1 MHATTATRSVP
12 VRCLLAVLLA
22 LVTTSAMAAATLRET
37 LRERVTD
44 LLAGETVV
52 IGDSTI
58 RTPLVLPALYE
69 RRGYT
74 PLWVNPE
81 SVDQLIEAI
90 RQVDRDGL
98 EPADYHFEKLIEYR
112 RQLRTAPAYDPAQ
125 TADYDLLLTDA
136 LVRLAY
142 HLSFGKVDP
151 ESIDPNWNMA
161 RYFDDINELVQP
173 GNAIESGKVDQLIQ
187 SLRPDSILYER
198 MRMALAQYRNIAAN
212 GGWHRIP
219 PGRTLEPGSSGER
232 VLALRARL
240 VATGDLDSHDH
251 ALPSYDDAVTE
262 GVKSFQRRHGLDVDG
277 KVGRKTLTEM
287 NIRVEARIGQIRAN
301 LERARWL
308 LHDLPDTYVMVN
320 IPGYR
325 AHMVRNGEKIWES
338 RAQVGRTRRQSPVF
352 HSTLSYLDLNPTW
365 TVPPTILEEDVLPK
379 VRTDLSYLDTRNL
392 HVLDYDGNEIDPWF
406 IDWNAYTGKNFPWLI
421 RQTPGPRN
429 ALGRIKFMFPNR
441 HSVYLHDT
449 PNKRLFSKSER
460 AFSSGCVR
468 IEKPWELAEL
478 LLEANN
484 GWDGERLREVIDSE
498 QTRTV
503 NLRQPVPI
511 YLTYWTIDVSE
522 PGVVGF
528 RRDIY
533 KRDMPIISALADDFE
548 FRAQDV
554 ARARADLPARDGT
567 S

>member
-1 MHATTATRSVP
+1 MP
-12 VRCLLAVLLA
+12 VRCLLVALLA
-22 LVTTSAMAAATLRET
+22 LVTTSAMAAATLRES

-52 IGDSTI
+52 IGKHAI
-58 RTPLVLPALYE
+58 RTHLVLPALYE
-69 RRGYT
+69 RRGYS
-74 PLWVNPE
+74 PIWVNPD
-81 SVDQLIEAI
+81 SIDQLIEAV

-98 EPADYHFEKLIEYR
+98 DPADYHFQLLIDYR
-112 RQLRTAPAYDPAQ
+112 RQQRAALTYDPTL
-125 TADYDLLLTDA
+125 TADFDLLLTDA

-151 ESIDPNWNMA
+151 ESIDPHWNMA
-161 RYFDDINELVQP
+161 RYFDDINKLLQP
-173 GNAIESGKVDQLIQ
+173 GNAIDSGKVDQLIQ

-198 MRMALAQYRNIAAN
+198 MRMALARYRNIATN
-212 GGWHRIP
+212 GGWQRIA
-219 PGRTLEPGSSGER
+219 PGKTLEPGDTGER
-232 VLALRARL
+232 VVALRTRL
-240 VATGDLDSHDH
+240 IATGDMTARDH
-251 ALPSYDDAVTE
+251 ALPSYDDAVAE

-277 KVGRKTLTEM
+277 KVGRKTLTEL
-287 NIRVEARIGQIRAN
+287 NIRVEARVEQIRAN

-308 LHDLPDTYVMVN
+308 LHDLPATYVMVN
-320 IPGYR
+320 IPGYN
-325 AHMVRNGEKIWES
+325 AHMVRDGEKVWQS
-338 RAQVGRTRRQSPVF
+338 RAQVGRTKRQSPVF

-365 TVPPTILEEDVLPK
+365 TVPPTILEEDVLPE
-379 VRTDLSYLDTRNL
+379 VRTDLAYLETKNMR
-392 HVLDYDGNEIDPWF
+392 VLDYDGNEIDPWI

-449 PNKRLFSKSER
+449 PNKRLFKKSER

-484 GWDGERLREVIDSE
+484 GWDGARLRQTIDSRR
-498 QTRTV
+498 TKTV

-511 YLTYWTIDVSE
+511 YLTYWTVDVSE

-533 KRDMPIISALADDFE
+533 KRDVPIISALADDFE
-548 FRAQDV
+548 FRAEDV
-554 ARARADLPARDGT
+554 ARARADLLAQDGA